1 MAQDLGW
8 QGGACTAPGAE
19 GTLRIYVLG
28 APHLIKSVSAW
39 PHPVQRSYPI
49 GISQQLHQN
58 SQGDPSYCPCATS
71 PPQLGL
77 LAASMQQLP
86 AGPLCPFSTI
96 SSSATN
102 FRGSVSCHV
111 PVHRLRYRLISP
123 TLAPCRLEHT
133 RSGLYLVN
141 NHKHGY
147 GGGNTR
153 FSWLPNGKTSHWDI
167 FVSRSPLQ
175 CEVPAKPW
183 LNPFLC
189 LLSKSCL
196 LQLHSSPCQRAKIC
210 AWFSVCPQLTNRCS
224 TSAHL
229 ATENGNLQP
238 KLSFLS
244 LSWKICIHLLCFSS
258 ENQEQAML
266 PVYNNHTQKY
276 ELLQIQQGA
285 QAFSLLLS
293 HPWLVSL
300 MFIKLS
306 LRKGNTR
313 IL

>member
-1 MAQDLGW
+1 MTDFCAYFIKFLKLQRGQQKGNKTQEAWALPAGMGRGWSGTGLGVTRWCLHSTRGWGDTQDLRS
-8 QGGACTAPGAE
+8 GGPTPNQEC
-19 GTLRIYVLG
+19 
-28 APHLIKSVSAW
+28 VSMTT
-39 PHPVQRSYPI
+39 PCPEDEV
-49 GISQQLHQN
+49 SQQLHQN
-58 SQGDPSYCPCATS
+58 SKGDPSYCPCATS

-96 SSSATN
+96 SSSATT
-102 FRGSVSCHV
+102 FRGSISCHV

-123 TLAPCRLEHT
+123 TPAPCRFEHT
-133 RSGLYLVN
+133 RSGLYLVT

-153 FSWLPNGKTSHWDI
+153 FCWLPNGKTSHWDI

-196 LQLHSSPCQRAKIC
+196 PQLHSSPRLTAEIR
-210 AWFSVCPQLTNRCS
+210 AWFSVCPQLTNRYS

-229 ATENGNLQP
+229 ATKNGNLQP
-238 KLSFLS
+238 KL
-244 LSWKICIHLLCFSS
+244 
-258 ENQEQAML
+258 
-266 PVYNNHTQKY
+266 
-276 ELLQIQQGA
+276 
-285 QAFSLLLS
+285 
-293 HPWLVSL
+293 
-300 MFIKLS
+300 
-306 LRKGNTR
+306 
-313 IL
+313 